1 MPELPDIVLLA
12 KSMKHA
18 LTGKQVFNTIVY
30 QPKVLNRTIPTFR
43 KNMRGRFFQVF
54 SQRGK
59 WILSD
64 LDNGWILAFNLGM
77 GGELR
82 IHWPPEVPNPKR
94 ERAVF
99 SFIDGSQLWAHF
111 WWFGHIHLLK
121 PGELTKHPQIST
133 LGIEPLSNEFTEE
146 KLATML
152 DGKRGR
158 IKSYLLDQRFIAGIG
173 NVYVQ
178 DILWHARLHPNR
190 KTNTLQVRDI
200 VQLHHAIQQVLREG
214 IQYGPG
220 PGEQDVWGNRG
231 QWGKQ
236 PGWPQIAY
244 RANKACPHC
253 STTIEELRV
262 GSTTSYLCPKC
273 QV

>member
-1 MPELPDIVLLA
+1 MPELPDIVILA
-12 KSMKHA
+12 ESLNQA
-18 LTGKQVFNTIVY
+18 LSGTKLFNAMIY
-30 QPKVLNRTIPTFR
+30 QPKVLNRTLSVFR
-43 KNMRGRFFQVF
+43 TNMKGRIFTKFR
-54 SQRGK
+54 QRGK
-59 WILSD
+59 WVLSD
-64 LDNGWILAFNLGM
+64 LDNGSILAFNLGM

-82 IHWPPEVPNPKR
+82 IHWPPEVPDLKR

-99 SFIDGSQLWAHF
+99 SFDDGSQLWVHF

-121 PGELTKHPQIST
+121 SGELVKHPQIGT
-133 LGIEPLSNEFTEE
+133 LGIEPLSDEFTKE
-146 KLATML
+146 KLTSML
-152 DGKRGR
+152 HEKRGR

-190 KTNTLQVRDI
+190 KSNTLQAKDI
-200 VQLHHAIQQVLREG
+200 DKLHNAIQHVLREG
-214 IQYGPG
+214 IRYGPG

-236 PGWPQIAY
+236 PGWPHIAY
-244 RANKACPHC
+244 KTNQACPNC
-253 STTIEELRV
+253 NTRIEELRV
-262 GSTTSYLCPKC
+262 GSTTSYICPKC